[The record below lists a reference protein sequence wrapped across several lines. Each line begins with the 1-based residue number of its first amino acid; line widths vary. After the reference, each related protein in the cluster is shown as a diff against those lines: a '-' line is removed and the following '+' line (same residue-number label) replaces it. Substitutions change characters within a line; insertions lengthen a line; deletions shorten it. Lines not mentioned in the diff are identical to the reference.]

1 MRLVSFDEGYRLG
14 IVDGE
19 ELYDVTDVV
28 ASSPSGFSLMRQA
41 IAQWAH
47 LRPEIERVL
56 PGLRSRSLRSVRL
69 RAPLPDPPK
78 ILGAGANYRA
88 HTAEMGDLDPVYQ
101 HGIYGI
107 GVYVCAPSAV
117 TDPTGEIVIPAF
129 YRDRRVDH
137 EIELAVI
144 IGKPGR
150 YIRREEAEAYI
161 FGYTGLLDIT
171 LRGKELTSFRKS
183 FDTFKPMGPMIVT
196 RDELP
201 DPRSVRLRLW
211 VNDELR
217 QDEMVGTMVYGIPEI
232 LEFVSARMTLQPGD
246 IVTTGTPAGVG
257 PLKGGDV
264 VRAQFEGIGEML
276 LRVRYSNEVE

>member
-1 MRLVSFDEGYRLG
+1 MRLVSFGDDHRIG
-14 IVDGE
+14 IVDGDL
-19 ELYDVTDVV
+19 LYDVTDIVAP
-28 ASSPSGFSLMRQA
+28 ASSGLSPMRRA
-41 IAQWAH
+41 ITEWEA
-47 LRPEIERVL
+47 LRPKIERAIS
-56 PGLRSRSLRSVRL
+56 GLRPLPLRSVTL
-69 RAPLPDPPK
+69 RTPLPDPPK

-107 GVYVCAPSAV
+107 GVYVCAPSALA
-117 TDPTGEIVIPAF
+117 DPEGEVVIPAE

-137 EIELAVI
+137 EVELAVV
-144 IGKPGR
+144 IGKRGWR
-150 YIRREEAEAYI
+150 IRREEAYDYV

-183 FDTFKPMGPMIVT
+183 FDTFKPVGPMILT

-201 DPRSVRLRLW
+201 DPQNVPLRLW
-211 VNDELR
+211 VNGELR
-217 QDEMVGTMVYGIPEI
+217 QQETTAAMVYGIPEL
-232 LEFVSARMTLQPGD
+232 LEFISARMTLLPGD

-264 VRAQFEGIGEML
+264 LRAEFGPIGHMI
-276 LRVRYSNEVE
+276 LRVRYSDEQG

>member
-1 MRLVSFDEGYRLG
+1 MRLVSFGEDYRVGVVEG
-14 IVDGE
+14 D
-19 ELYDVTDVV
+19 ELYDITDVI
-28 ASSPSGFSLMRQA
+28 ASSMSGISPMRQV
-41 IAQWAH
+41 IARWAQ
-47 LRPEIERVL
+47 LRPEVERIL
-56 PGLRSRSLRSVRL
+56 ASLRPQPLRSVTL

-78 ILGAGANYRA
+78 ILGAGVNYRA
-88 HTAEMGDLDPVYQ
+88 HAAEMGDLDPVYQ

-107 GVYVCAPSAV
+107 GVYVCASSAV
-117 TDPTGEIVIPAF
+117 TDPQGEIVIPAF

-144 IGKPGR
+144 IGMPGR
-150 YIRREEAEAYI
+150 YIRREEAEAYV

-201 DPRSVRLRLW
+201 DPQNVRLRLW
-211 VNDELR
+211 VNEELR
-217 QDEMVGTMVYGIPEI
+217 QDEVTGAMVYGIPEL
-232 LEFVSARMTLQPGD
+232 LEFISARMTLQPGD

-276 LRVRYSNEVE
+276 LRVRYSDEIG